1 MSDAIKAGD
10 IMTAEVITVSPD
22 DHVEKVARLL
32 LDHNISG
39 LPVVDG
45 EGRLVGI
52 VSEGDL
58 VQQEKKVKG
67 PIYTIILGSVIYLES
82 SQRFL
87 EDLKRSTALRVNE
100 LMTSKKLYTAGI
112 DTGVEEVAAMMVE
125 KGINRVP
132 VVDENNKLLG
142 IITRQDILKANYK

>member
-1 MSDAIKAGD
+1 MSDKIKAGE
-10 IMTAEVITVSPD
+10 IMTADVITVSPD
-22 DHVEKVARLL
+22 DDVEKVARLL
-32 LDHNISG
+32 LEHNISG

-45 EGRLVGI
+45 EGKLVGI

-58 VQQEKKVKG
+58 VLQEKKVKG

-82 SQRFL
+82 PQRFL

-100 LMTSKKLYTAGI
+100 LMTTKKLYTAGA
-112 DTGVEEVAAMMVE
+112 DTSVEEVATMMVE

-132 VVDENNKLLG
+132 VVDQNNKLLG
-142 IITRQDILKANYK
+142 IITRQDILKATYK